1 MSTLCD
7 IYPIMCVLFS
17 LYPAKTKATKYRVFF
32 VVLVMSA
39 SESYSDDSSSSF
51 ESDLDVIED
60 YDLKVQEFDSP
71 SEQDKAGP
79 STQAQSQ
86 NVGTVVPYD
95 WGPIADEEWVSRY
108 GRERE
113 IEESFRRLEEHLKGG
128 EFQLVIGKLSL
139 MKIVDIYTNHA
150 GCLLD
155 YLCILL
161 QYECFISR

>member
-1 MSTLCD
+1 
-7 IYPIMCVLFS
+7 
-17 LYPAKTKATKYRVFF
+17 
-32 VVLVMSA
+32 MSA

-60 YDLKVQEFDSP
+60 YDLKVQEFDLP
-71 SEQDKAGP
+71 SEQDEAGP

-113 IEESFRRLEEHLKGG
+113 IERSHLDVLKN
-128 EFQLVIGKLSL
+128 I
-139 MKIVDIYTNHA
+139 
-150 GCLLD
+150 
-155 YLCILL
+155 
-161 QYECFISR
+161 